1 VSSAVRSC
9 YRRAPVV
16 MRVWVA
22 AVVAAAVLLPVVSHA
37 LRQVVLFPVPRWGE
51 GVTAAVL
58 VAGSAASVEW
68 GRFLEGRVRVGQRP
82 HKGLSAWAMAAVVLL
97 PAVWVLPVVAGVYAY
112 ARWRAMRVP
121 LWKWVTSGAILVVAA
136 LAAGQVPGI
145 GPGDAPVGLPSGPSG
160 VAAAV
165 AAVLVFLVVESV
177 LLLSCA
183 RLCDEP
189 DERWLRRTL
198 ADPGF
203 YGTEVAVVSLGMVT
217 GLLAASAGWF
227 VVFLVPVYA
236 VLQQAVLHRPL
247 QDQAGVDAKT
257 GLLRYERWRRLA
269 GDEVSHGPGRPWSVL
284 FADLDHFKAFN
295 DRWGHLA
302 GDRALVVVARVLRET
317 LRERDLIARFGGEEF
332 CVLLPGVPGDVAV
345 VIADRVRR
353 RIGSLGPAEL
363 GGRLTISIGVAADQ
377 PGDSPVQ
384 ALTRADRAMYLAKV
398 AGRDTVRLAT
408 GPTVDPDGAEADTVR
423 HDTLLHPWD
432 R

>member
-1 VSSAVRSC
+1 
-9 YRRAPVV
+9 

-145 GPGDAPVGLPSGPSG
+145 GPGDAPVGLASGPAG

-177 LLLSCA
+177 LLLGCA
-183 RLCDEP
+183 RLCENRMSGGCGG
-189 DERWLRRTL
+189 RWPT
-198 ADPGF
+198 PGF
-203 YGTEVAVVSLGMVT
+203 TA
-217 GLLAASAGWF
+217 
-227 VVFLVPVYA
+227 P
-236 VLQQAVLHRPL
+236 
-247 QDQAGVDAKT
+247 
-257 GLLRYERWRRLA
+257 RWR
-269 GDEVSHGPGRPWSVL
+269 WC
-284 FADLDHFKAFN
+284 
-295 DRWGHLA
+295 RWA
-302 GDRALVVVARVLRET
+302 
-317 LRERDLIARFGGEEF
+317 
-332 CVLLPGVPGDVAV
+332 
-345 VIADRVRR
+345 
-353 RIGSLGPAEL
+353 
-363 GGRLTISIGVAADQ
+363 
-377 PGDSPVQ
+377 
-384 ALTRADRAMYLAKV
+384 
-398 AGRDTVRLAT
+398 
-408 GPTVDPDGAEADTVR
+408 
-423 HDTLLHPWD
+423 W
-432 R
+432 